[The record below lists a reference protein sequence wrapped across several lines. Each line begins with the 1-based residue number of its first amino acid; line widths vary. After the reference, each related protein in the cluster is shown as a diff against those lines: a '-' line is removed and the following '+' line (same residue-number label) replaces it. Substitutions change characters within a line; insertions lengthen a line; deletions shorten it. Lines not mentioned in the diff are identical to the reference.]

1 MKKIF
6 LFSLLL
12 GLGVLTL
19 SACSKEIK
27 QPETPVF
34 NANTNMSVEDAK
46 LKDGNYTVLNNESQ
60 VAWSG
65 QKILGANHSGQVAIK
80 SANLEIKDANLSG
93 GGFILDM
100 TTISSDED
108 IEALVKHLKSDD
120 FFDVENYQEASLIIT
135 GAELMDNSNYN
146 INADLVIKDISVPI
160 NFEAN
165 VKQEGEQII
174 AISDFVID
182 RTLWN
187 IRYGS
192 GDFFKD
198 LGDAAIEDEIGFK
211 VYLTAQKQ

>member
-6 LFSLLL
+6 LLSLVL

-19 SACSKEIK
+19 SACSKEIN
-27 QPETPVF
+27 QPEVPVF
-34 NANTNMSVEDAK
+34 NTDANMSVEDAK
-46 LKDGNYTVLNNESQ
+46 LEDGNYLVLTDESQ
-60 VAWSG
+60 VSWYG
-65 QKILGANHSGQVAIK
+65 QKILGANHSGQVDIK
-80 SANLEIKDANLSG
+80 SGNLEIKDANLSG
-93 GGFILDM
+93 GAFILDM
-100 TTISSDED
+100 TSISSDED

-120 FFDVENYQEASLIIT
+120 FFDVDNYQEASLTIT

-160 NFEAN
+160 NFEVN
-165 VKQEGEQII
+165 IKQDNGLVV
-174 AISDFVID
+174 AMSDFVID

-192 GDFFKD
+192 GEFFKD